1 MVMMMVIIIIIIVII
16 IIIITPQIVKVP
28 GVKNKKIKA
37 SLFLMLI
44 ICAMLSDVNPHY
56 QT

>member
-1 MVMMMVIIIIIIVII
+1 MVMMMMMIIIIIVII